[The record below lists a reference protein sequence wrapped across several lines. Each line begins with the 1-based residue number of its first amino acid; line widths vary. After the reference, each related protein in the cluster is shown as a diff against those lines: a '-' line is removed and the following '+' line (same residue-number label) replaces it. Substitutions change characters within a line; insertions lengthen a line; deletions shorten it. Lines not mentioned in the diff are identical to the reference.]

1 MAHGRRCLNA
11 YGRRVLVERIVQ
23 HGWPVT
29 AAAEAQQV
37 SRQTAYR
44 WLRRYRQDGI
54 AGLADRPPIAH
65 RRPHA
70 LSPQVEQRILRARRA
85 RGWGPHRLAWLLG
98 LPRSTIYG
106 VLRRHQVPRLADLDR
121 PTQRPVRYERAHPGE
136 LVHLDVKKLA
146 RIPQGGGHR
155 LRDRATAPRGRGCG
169 YDFVHVAV
177 DDCSRV
183 AFVQTYANE
192 RGPTTARF
200 LAQAHAFFRQRG
212 VTIQAVM
219 TDRAFADT
227 KAHAFRTTR
236 VQLDI
241 RHLVTR
247 PYRPQTNG
255 KAERF
260 IKTLIH
266 EWAYTRLYR
275 SNAARLRTLPAWLTT
290 YNHHRP
296 HTALDGLVPM
306 RVLVNKAGGNHT

>member
-1 MAHGRRCLNA
+1 
-11 YGRRVLVERIVQ
+11 
-23 HGWPVT
+23 
-29 AAAEAQQV
+29 
-37 SRQTAYR
+37 
-44 WLRRYRQDGI
+44 
-54 AGLADRPPIAH
+54 
-65 RRPHA
+65 
-70 LSPQVEQRILRARRA
+70 
-85 RGWGPHRLAWLLG
+85 
-98 LPRSTIYG
+98 
-106 VLRRHQVPRLADLDR
+106 
-121 PTQRPVRYERAHPGE
+121 
-136 LVHLDVKKLA
+136 
-146 RIPQGGGHR
+146 
-155 LRDRATAPRGRGCG
+155 
-169 YDFVHVAV
+169 
-177 DDCSRV
+177 
-183 AFVQTYANE
+183 
-192 RGPTTARF
+192 
-200 LAQAHAFFRQRG
+200 
-212 VTIQAVM
+212 M
-219 TDRAFADT
+219 TDRAFAYT

>member
-11 YGRRVLVERIVQ
+11 YGRQVLVERIV
-23 HGWPVT
+23 HRGWSVT

-54 AGLADRPPIAH
+54 AGLADRAPIAH

-70 LSPQVEQRILRARRA
+70 LSQQVEQRVLRARRT

-98 LPRSTIYG
+98 MPRSTIYG
-106 VLRRHQVPRLADLDR
+106 VLRRHRVPRLADLDR
-121 PTQRPVRYERAHPGE
+121 PTRRPVRYERARPGE

-146 RIPQGGGHR
+146 RIPPGGGHR
-155 LRDRATAPRGRGCG
+155 LRGRATAPRGRGRG
-169 YDFVHVAV
+169 YDFLHVAV

-183 AFVQTYANE
+183 AFVRAYPNE
-192 RGPTTARF
+192 RGATTAHF

-212 VTIQAVM
+212 VTVQAVM
-219 TDRAFADT
+219 TDRAWAYT
-227 KAHAFRTTR
+227 QARAFQTTR
-236 VQLDI
+236 GQLGL

-260 IKTLIH
+260 IQTLIH

-275 SNAARLRTLPAWLTT
+275 SNASRLRTLPAWLTT

-296 HTALDGLVPM
+296 HTALDGFTPM
-306 RVLVNKAGGNHT
+306 RALVTKARGNHS